1 MHINKEKPPD
11 GRLFSKRI
19 LCVLYSGCSLIVDN
33 STLYCYDTIGQPL
46 TALLLYSCRAS
57 ITDKNAVRLFTKGY
71 VFFFERTA
79 FSRMMTIAITT
90 S

>member
-11 GRLFSKRI
+11 GRLFSRNI
-19 LCVLYSGCSLIVDN
+19 LCILRFGCPLIADNLALHRSGA
-33 STLYCYDTIGQPL
+33 IGLPL
-46 TALLLYSCRAS
+46 TALLLYGCRVSLAG
-57 ITDKNAVRLFTKGY
+57 KNSVRLFTKGY
-71 VFFFERTA
+71 VFFFERTV

>member
-1 MHINKEKPPD
+1 MRINKEKPPD
-11 GRLFSKRI
+11 GRLFAKRI
-19 LCVLYSGCSLIVDN
+19 LCALHSGCPLIADN

-71 VFFFERTA
+71 VFFFVKA
-79 FSRMMTIAITT
+79 DLNRMMTTAIIAI
-90 S
+90 

>member
-1 MHINKEKPPD
+1 MRINKEKPPD

-19 LCVLYSGCSLIVDN
+19 LCILRFGCPLIADNLALHRSGA
-33 STLYCYDTIGQPL
+33 IGLPL
-46 TALLLYSCRAS
+46 TALLLYGCRVSLAG
-57 ITDKNAVRLFTKGY
+57 KNSVRLFTKGY

>member
-19 LCVLYSGCSLIVDN
+19 LCVLYSGCPLIADN
-33 STLYCYDTIGQPL
+33 LALHRSGAIGLPL

-71 VFFFERTA
+71 VFFFVKA
-79 FSRMMTIAITT
+79 DLNRMMTTAIIA

>member
-1 MHINKEKPPD
+1 MRINKEKPPD
-11 GRLFSKRI
+11 GQLFSRNI
-19 LCVLYSGCSLIVDN
+19 LCILRFGCPLIADNLALHRSGA
-33 STLYCYDTIGQPL
+33 IGLPL

-71 VFFFERTA
+71 VFFFERTV
-79 FSRMMTIAITT
+79 FSRMMTIAIIA

>member
-1 MHINKEKPPD
+1 MHINKEKPPI
-11 GRLFSKRI
+11 GRLFSKKI
-19 LCVLYSGCSLIVDN
+19 LCILRFGCSLIVDN

-71 VFFFERTA
+71 VFFFVKA
-79 FSRMMTIAITT
+79 DFNRMMTTAIIA

>member
-46 TALLLYSCRAS
+46 TALQLYSCRAS
-57 ITDKNAVRLFTKGY
+57 ITDKNAVRLFT
-71 VFFFERTA
+71 EIIRPRD
-79 FSRMMTIAITT
+79 S
-90 S
+90 